1 MDEFV
6 SARCSRPAGILEW
19 SALAGQVRGYRNSL
33 GKLMRSWDEFPE
45 PGRPARPS
53 VPELPSGAGAWIYG
67 SAVGDGPVRRV
78 AAYLL
83 RAGLQ
88 VEPFAA
94 GYGRSGH
101 GLLLFDE
108 VTPALLAFTRDA
120 SVSGTQRILG
130 LASSRTALR
139 GSDAWDLTR
148 AGASDVLTWHETADL
163 ALEVAARFERWR
175 SVDELAASPRVTQTL
190 VGRSRAWQSVIRE
203 VVEVARFTGAS
214 VLITG
219 ETGTGKELVAR
230 LIHDLDGR
238 PDKREFVI
246 LDCATVVA
254 SLSGS
259 EFFGHERGAFTGAVA
274 ARAGAFE
281 LADGGTLFLD
291 EVGEL
296 PLPLQAEL
304 LRVVQEHTFKR
315 VGSNVW
321 RQASFRLLCATNRD
335 LLREQ
340 QEGRFR
346 GDLYYRIAGWT
357 LRLPSLQERSEDI
370 LPLFNHF
377 YRQLRPDGQVP
388 VLDTAVS
395 DMLIRRPYPG
405 NVRDLKGLA
414 FRVCRRHVGS
424 GPVTVG
430 DVPEDERPAAG
441 AVSLDSW
448 CDDSFECCIRRG
460 LGLGVTLREISTAA
474 AETAIRVAIAE
485 ESGNLQRA
493 ARKLGVTDRAL
504 QLRRASRRKP
514 A

>member
-1 MDEFV
+1 M
-6 SARCSRPAGILEW
+6 
-19 SALAGQVRGYRNSL
+19 Q
-33 GKLMRSWDEFPE
+33 SWDEFPE
-45 PGRPARPS
+45 PNGSSRPS
-53 VPELPSGAGAWIYG
+53 VPELPSGAGAWIQG
-67 SAVGDGPVRRV
+67 SAVGDDPVRRV
-78 AAYLL
+78 AAYLH
-83 RAGLQ
+83 RAGLR
-88 VEPFAA
+88 VEPLAA
-94 GYGRSGH
+94 GNGKFPQ
-101 GLLLFDE
+101 GLLLFDQ
-108 VTPALLAFTRDA
+108 VTPALLAFIRDA
-120 SVSGTQRILG
+120 RISGTQRILG
-130 LASSRTALR
+130 LASSRAALQ
-139 GSDAWDLTR
+139 GTDAWDLTR
-148 AGASDVLTWHETADL
+148 AGASDVLTWDETADP
-163 ALEVAARFERWR
+163 ALEVAARCERWR
-175 SVDELAASPRVTQTL
+175 SIDELAASPRVTQTL
-190 VGRSRAWQSVIRE
+190 VGRSRAWQSTMRE
-203 VVEVARFTGAS
+203 VVEVARFTNAS

-219 ETGTGKELVAR
+219 ESGTGKELVAR
-230 LIHDLDGR
+230 LIHDLDSR
-238 PDKREFVI
+238 PGKRQFVI

-304 LRVVQEHTFKR
+304 LRVVQEQTFKR

-321 RQASFRLLCATNRD
+321 RHASFRLLCATNRD

-346 GDLYYRIAGWT
+346 GDLYYRIANWT

-377 YRQLRPDGQVP
+377 YRQLRPGEEVP
-388 VLDTAVS
+388 VLDTPVS
-395 DMLIRRPYPG
+395 DMLVRRPYPG

-414 FRVCRRHVGS
+414 FRVCHRHVGG

-441 AVSLDSW
+441 AAGLDSW
-448 CDDSFECCIRRG
+448 CDDSFERCIRRG

-485 ESGNLQRA
+485 ESGNLQHA

-504 QLRRASRRKP
+504 QLRRASRRTS

>member
-1 MDEFV
+1 
-6 SARCSRPAGILEW
+6 
-19 SALAGQVRGYRNSL
+19 
-33 GKLMRSWDEFPE
+33 MRSWAEFPE
-45 PGRPARPS
+45 PDGPSRPS
-53 VPELPSGAGAWIYG
+53 VPELPGGVGAWIHG
-67 SAVGDGPVRRV
+67 SAVADSPVRRV
-78 AAYLL
+78 IAYLR

-88 VEPFAA
+88 VVPFTA
-94 GYGRSGH
+94 GDGRFLY
-101 GLLLFDE
+101 GLLLFDQ

-130 LASSRTALR
+130 LASSRAALR

-148 AGASDVLTWHETADL
+148 AGASDVLTWHETADP

-190 VGRSRAWQSVIRE
+190 VGHSRAWQSVMRE
-203 VVEVARFTGAS
+203 IVEVARFTNAP

-219 ETGTGKELVAR
+219 ESGTGKELVAR
-230 LIHDLDGR
+230 LIHDLDSR
-238 PDKREFVI
+238 PGKRKFVV

-274 ARAGAFE
+274 ARVGAFE

-304 LRVVQEHTFKR
+304 LRVVQEQTFKR

-321 RQASFRLLCATNRD
+321 RQADFRLLCATNRD

-346 GDLYYRIAGWT
+346 SDLYYRIAGWT
-357 LRLPSLQERSEDI
+357 LRLPSLQERSDDI

-377 YRQLRPDGQVP
+377 YRQHRPGGEIL

-414 FRVCRRHVGS
+414 FRVCHRHVGN

-448 CDDSFECCIRRG
+448 CDDSFERCIRRG
-460 LGLGVTLREISTAA
+460 LGLGVSLREISTAA
-474 AETAIRVAIAE
+474 AETAIRVAMVE

-504 QLRRASRRKP
+504 QLRQASRRKS